1 MNHLEIEEAHLVGHS
16 TGGAIG
22 CAAERAE
29 PLECLGGQF
38 QGKLT
43 CGGRSTGRLSR
54 VWRTHLTSGQR
65 KAVPSGPLKRSIL
78 LLPSA

>member
-1 MNHLEIEEAHLVGHS
+1 MNHLEIEEAHSVGHS

-43 CGGRSTGRLSR
+43 CEGRSTGRLSR

-65 KAVPSGPLKRSIL
+65 KAVPSGPLKRL
-78 LLPSA
+78 MRLLPSA